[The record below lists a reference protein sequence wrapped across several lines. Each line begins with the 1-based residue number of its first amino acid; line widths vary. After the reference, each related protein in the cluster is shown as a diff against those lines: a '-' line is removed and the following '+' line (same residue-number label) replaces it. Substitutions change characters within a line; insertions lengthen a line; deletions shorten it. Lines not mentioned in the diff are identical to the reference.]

1 MDLGEDRQCPGFGF
15 YWARG
20 GKTIAITSTMTDEF
34 VVNEGFQIL
43 AFQVEISKL
52 VVAAAAVVSVVFP
65 LKLTN

>member
-1 MDLGEDRQCPGFGF
+1 
-15 YWARG
+15 
-20 GKTIAITSTMTDEF
+20 MTDEF

-52 VVAAAAVVSVVFP
+52 VVAAAAVMSIVFP